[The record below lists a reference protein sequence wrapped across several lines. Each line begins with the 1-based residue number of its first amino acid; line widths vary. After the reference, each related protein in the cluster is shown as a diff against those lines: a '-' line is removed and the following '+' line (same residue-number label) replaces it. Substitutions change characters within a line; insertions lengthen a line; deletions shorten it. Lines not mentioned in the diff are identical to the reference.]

1 MAREVQNYN
10 KYENYIRVG
19 HTATGS
25 FGNYVCSDL
34 QNFPTPAT
42 LIRNLHDVDVDAF
55 TDLEGFT
62 HRNRARNNVEDIE
75 VTFPVCSD
83 VDTQTILGMINYE
96 WIYVELINKRTGNRE
111 IHKMYAS
118 DKKMGTFTIWKDTN
132 NVWHTEDIDL
142 TFSLTEE

>member
-1 MAREVQNYN
+1 MAEVQNYN

-25 FGNYVCSDL
+25 YGNYVCSDL

-42 LIRNLHDVDVDAF
+42 LTRNLHDVDKDAF

-62 HRNRARNNVEDIE
+62 HRNRVRNNVEDIE

-83 VDTQTILGMINYE
+83 LDTQTILNMINYE

-111 IHKMYAS
+111 VHKMYAS
-118 DKKMGTFTIWKDTN
+118 DKKMDTFKIFKDN
-132 NVWHTEDIDL
+132 NNNWCTEDIDL
-142 TFSLTEE
+142 TFSLIEE